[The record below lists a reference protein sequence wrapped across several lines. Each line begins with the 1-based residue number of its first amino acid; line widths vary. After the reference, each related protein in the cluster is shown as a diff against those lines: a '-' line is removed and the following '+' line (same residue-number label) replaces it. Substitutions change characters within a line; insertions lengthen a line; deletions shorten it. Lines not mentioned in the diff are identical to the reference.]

1 MNLHTIPFR
10 CAVIFFCSLLTFV
23 YGIPCA
29 GQKAPHSYSGPYLQR
44 LEVPIGGIGTGNIQ
58 LGGRGDIAHLEIFN
72 RPSNAVRPPRTFF
85 ALRVQPV
92 GGDAIT
98 RVLEREL
105 LPPYDN
111 VSSDYLN
118 GLPRFSEVVF
128 EGKYPFARLAFQD
141 DAVSVEV
148 SLEAYNP
155 FIPLDPDASGMP
167 LAVFNWTV
175 TNPTDQP
182 VDVSVVLSMQNPLRG
197 TTRTNEAVQN
207 RMFTGVRMSAAG
219 EVPVNM
225 RGDLLVAT
233 TAPGADLQTRW
244 YRGGWID
251 NAHLFWDDF
260 TRDGRLDPVT
270 DTLPAERSPDV
281 ASLLAPVRLEPG
293 ESRTIPF
300 YLTWYFPERTFTT
313 QETFGI
319 EAAANKPFGNYY
331 GKQFDGAVD
340 VLQQYLAK
348 ESNLYEKTTAYADLL
363 FGSTYPAYVLDALAT
378 QTSTLKTNLIH
389 RTGEGLVHGF
399 EGVLPEG
406 WCCPGTCTHVW
417 NYEQTLASLFPSLER
432 TMRDVSFLHDT
443 FESGFQ
449 AIRSVFPL
457 GDYWFDGPPAAD
469 GHMGNIV
476 RVYREWKLSGDTAWL
491 RSLWPQVRKALEY
504 AWYGPGTV
512 DRPDL
517 KHQERHRAWDPEKR
531 GILTGEQHNTYDIN
545 FYGPNSMTG
554 SLYLAALKAA
564 SEMAEALG
572 ETDTAREYLDVYER
586 GRAYHEEHLWNGE
599 YYIQIIEENP
609 QTGPDGE
616 LSPPDA
622 EGRVIPKY
630 QYGDGSLADQLLGQY
645 LAHISGLGY
654 ILDPEHVDQA
664 MASVFNYNF
673 MPDSRSH
680 ENVQRVY
687 TLNDE
692 AGVVLCAWPKGNRPL
707 LPFVYSD
714 EVWTGV
720 EFQVAASLIYSGH
733 VEEGLRVVEAVQE
746 RHDGLKRNPYAHHE
760 SGWHYARAMASWSVL
775 LALSGF
781 EYDGVEQS
789 IGFTPRI
796 NPGDFRTFW
805 SGGTAWG
812 GYQQAAE
819 SATLTVTY
827 GALTLR
833 TFTPGGNA
841 DVEGITLNGQ
851 AVDAETIREGD
862 RITLRF
868 REPINMQEGHELQVV
883 F

>member
-1 MNLHTIPFR
+1 MIPPRIRISVVLAICLFAFVSVQPCVGQRAPHT
-10 CAVIFFCSLLTFV
+10 
-23 YGIPCA
+23 YA
-29 GQKAPHSYSGPYLQR
+29 GQYLQR

-72 RPSNAVRPPRTFF
+72 RPSNAAKPPRTFF
-85 ALRVQPV
+85 AIRVQPE
-92 GGDAIT
+92 GGQAVT

-105 LPPYDN
+105 LPPYEN

-118 GLPRFSEVVF
+118 GLPRFKEVVF

-141 DAVSVEV
+141 EAVPVEV

-167 LAVFNWTV
+167 LAVLSWTIH
-175 TNPTDQP
+175 NPTDQP
-182 VDVSVVLSMQNPLRG
+182 TDVSIVFSMQNPLRG
-197 TTRTNEAVQN
+197 ATRLNEAVQN
-207 RMFTGVRMSAAG
+207 RTFTGVRMSADG
-219 EVPVNM
+219 DVPVNM
-225 RGDLLVAT
+225 QGDLLIAT
-233 TAPGADLQTRW
+233 TASDTDLQTRW

-251 NAHLFWDDF
+251 NAHIFWDDF

-270 DTLPAERSPDV
+270 DALPSGRNPDV
-281 ASLLAPVRLEPG
+281 ASLLAPFRLEPG
-293 ESRTIPF
+293 ESRTVPF
-300 YLTWYFPERTFTT
+300 YLTWYFPKRTFTT
-313 QETFGI
+313 AETFGI
-319 EAAANKPFGNYY
+319 EEAANKPFSNYY
-331 GKQFDGAVD
+331 GKQYSSATD
-340 VLQQYLAK
+340 VLQKFLAT
-348 ESNLYEKTTAYADLL
+348 ESTLYEKTKAYADLL
-363 FGSTYPAYVLDALAT
+363 FGSTYPDYVLDALAT
-378 QTSTLKTNLIH
+378 QTSTIKTNLIH
-389 RTGEGLVHGF
+389 RTEEGLVHGF

-443 FESGFQ
+443 FDSGFQ

-491 RSLWPQVRKALEY
+491 RSLWPKVKKALEY

-517 KHQERHRAWDPEKR
+517 KHQERHKAWDPEKR

-545 FYGPNSMTG
+545 FYGPSSMTG

-572 ETDTAREYLDVYER
+572 ETDKAREYLEVYER
-586 GRAYHEEHLWNGE
+586 GRAFHEEHLWNGE
-599 YYIQIIEENP
+599 YFIQIIEENP
-609 QTGPDGE
+609 NADGE

-654 ILDPEHVDQA
+654 ILDPERVDEA
-664 MASVFNYNF
+664 MASVFKYNF
-673 MPDSRSH
+673 MQNSRAH

-692 AGVVLCAWPKGNRPL
+692 AGVVLCAWPNGNRPL

-733 VEEGLRVVEAVQE
+733 VEEGLRVVEAVQA

-781 EYDGVEQS
+781 EYDGVEQTM
-789 IGFTPRI
+789 GFSPRL
-796 NPGDFRTFW
+796 NQDDFRTFW
-805 SGGTAWG
+805 SGGSAWG
-812 GYQQAAE
+812 GYEQTNT
-819 SATLTVTY
+819 SATLSVAH
-827 GALTLR
+827 GALILR
-833 TFTPGGNA
+833 SFTPG
-841 DVEGITLNGQ
+841 VEGEIASVTLDGNEVGI
-851 AVDAETIREGD
+851 ETVPNDGRQ
-862 RITLRF
+862 TLRF
-868 REPINMQEGHELQVV
+868 PTPLIVNPGQKLQIT
-883 F
+883 FRP